1 MIIRGSNLVCS
12 NGSTLGFFSIS
23 KMICVCELLTNLIT
37 FIELVENNLLHKGNL
52 GLKSER
58 SISNNNVKSEKIP
71 QTNCKYDPLNRT
83 VCNCQGRTTENRI
96 YFSVHIWASDRS
108 EQVTWPEYWPLIG
121 RDRSRDLNAG
131 LWLVETDHEMESGWV
146 RALDARGLFEL
157 GQRKILLRK
166 VWWWKH

>member
-1 MIIRGSNLVCS
+1 MSQLWN
-12 NGSTLGFFSIS
+12 FFSIS
-23 KMICVCELLTNLIT
+23 KMICVLLTSSKTST
-37 FIELVENNLLHKGNL
+37 FSELVENNLLHKGNL

-71 QTNCKYDPLNRT
+71 QTNSKYDPLNMT
-83 VCNCQGRTTENRI
+83 IVMEGQRI
-96 YFSVHIWASDRS
+96 GYIFLFIWASDRS
-108 EQVTWPEYWPLIG
+108 SQITWPECWPLIG